1 MKSVIGFVTGIIGI
15 IGFIVQSKDGIL
27 PPTSQAL
34 DYLEEAV

>member
-1 MKSVIGFVTGIIGI
+1 MKSVIGFVTGIT
-15 IGFIVQSKDGIL
+15 GFIVQSKDCIL